1 MVIFSIAL
9 NFIVYHRVKKL
20 VRFHWVAIRSLWF
33 SSQSHTFTFHPSYYT
48 MFILFSTLNVE
59 NVFQI
64 WFQWM
69 ENEKRSRGKNF
80 SRGLTNNF
88 TSSFGMKI
96 ERKQNRIDRSTGKWN
111 IKRDNI
117 FQRANSV
124 EMVWPT
130 DQIYLAKGFACS
142 LACYQQTTK
151 FQWTFQHFRKK
162 LKLKSRQEKRKTCLI
177 FRSEYFHVVKNEI
190 FLKKT
195 L

>member
-1 MVIFSIAL
+1 
-9 NFIVYHRVKKL
+9 
-20 VRFHWVAIRSLWF
+20 
-33 SSQSHTFTFHPSYYT
+33 

-117 FQRANSV
+117 FQRVNTEQCWNGLANRSN
-124 EMVWPT
+124 
-130 DQIYLAKGFACS
+130 IFGKRICS

-162 LKLKSRQEKRKTCLI
+162 LKLKSRQEKRKTWLI
-177 FRSEYFHVVKNEI
+177 FRSEYFHVVKNEN
-190 FLKKT
+190 LKKNP

>member
-1 MVIFSIAL
+1 
-9 NFIVYHRVKKL
+9 
-20 VRFHWVAIRSLWF
+20 
-33 SSQSHTFTFHPSYYT
+33 
-48 MFILFSTLNVE
+48 
-59 NVFQI
+59 
-64 WFQWM
+64 M

-130 DQIYLAKGFACS
+130 DQIYLAKGFARL
-142 LACYQQTTK
+142 LATNRPQS
-151 FQWTFQHFRKK
+151 FNEHFNIFERNSNSKAD
-162 LKLKSRQEKRKTCLI
+162 KRKTYLI
-177 FRSEYFHVVKNEI
+177 FRSEYFHVVKNDF
-190 FLKKT
+190 FLKKN